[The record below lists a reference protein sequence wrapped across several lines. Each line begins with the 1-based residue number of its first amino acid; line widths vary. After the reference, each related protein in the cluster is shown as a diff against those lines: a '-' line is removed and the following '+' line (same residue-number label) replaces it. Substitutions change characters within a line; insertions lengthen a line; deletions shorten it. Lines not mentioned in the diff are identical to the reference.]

1 MILLTNP
8 SGCCSGNAPF
18 EIYPVHFDFQTVT
31 RRNVAPDR
39 CAALAHCSGV
49 LRSPISSAH
58 QFCSAPFSVLCI
70 RAAQNLYNICPSA
83 ASGHRPAPASSR
95 ASIVD
100 PLDQLRFASRHWYP
114 EFFAHLFQ
122 LHHCHALQFSLRAAL
137 SYAPTSRHPPPV
149 SRYPMP
155 CPGHLLQQDPLARHP
170 APPALPP

>member
-1 MILLTNP
+1 MPQCAQSHAQKRRARSLCRT
-8 SGCCSGNAPF
+8 CSLQRRVA
-18 EIYPVHFDFQTVT
+18 VSHF
-31 RRNVAPDR
+31 
-39 CAALAHCSGV
+39 
-49 LRSPISSAH
+49 AH

-70 RAAQNLYNICPSA
+70 RAAQNVYNICPSA

-100 PLDQLRFASRHWYP
+100 PLDQLRFASRHWHP

-137 SYAPTSRHPPPV
+137 SYAPTSPPPPPQ
-149 SRYPMP
+149 YPMP